1 LTRFKV
7 RVGGTQPCKQV
18 LFIGKGDD
26 LMTIEERIQE
36 LRKRKGLSQEQL
48 AEMLGVS
55 RQAVSKWE
63 NGQSLPE
70 VEKLITM
77 GELFGVTIDYILK
90 GDSLP
95 TEDDRKQHTSRNGS
109 QIVSAVALM
118 LILIGIV
125 ATFGQLSDG
134 VYTMDIY
141 GGLILESV
149 GIMLVM
155 ISWFL
160 ASGRALNKPLFIVNV
175 LLAGILPSLLFS
187 QLLLDLKPNAIP
199 AFNPMLILVFAFLY
213 LAMCG
218 IAIYFTVIRKK
229 KRKNIL

>member
-1 LTRFKV
+1 LV
-7 RVGGTQPCKQV
+7 
-18 LFIGKGDD
+18 GKGDD

-36 LRKRKGLSQEQL
+36 LRKSKGLSQEQL

-63 NGQSLPE
+63 SGQSLPE
-70 VEKLITM
+70 VEKLIAM
-77 GELFGVTIDYILK
+77 GEFFGVTIDYILK
-90 GDSLP
+90 GDVLP
-95 TEDDRKQHTSRNGS
+95 TQDDSKQRTAPLGS
-109 QIVSAVALM
+109 QIVSAVATM

-134 VYTMDIY
+134 IYTINIY
-141 GGLILESV
+141 GGLIIVSM

-160 ASGRALNKPLFIVNV
+160 AGGHVLSKPMFIVNV

-187 QLLLDLKPNAIP
+187 QWLLGLKPNAIP
-199 AFNPMLILVFAFLY
+199 AFSPMLILVFACLY
-213 LAMCG
+213 LAVCG
-218 IAIYFTVIRKK
+218 IVLYFTVIRKK
-229 KRKNIL
+229 KRKNIF